1 MSLRL
6 RKRSDH
12 EMNAARKTSP
22 KILRTILLIALIAVT
37 ITVMAAFAACAQEQ
51 PKVATTGQV
60 AITGQDGR
68 DLIVVNVEVAATN
81 AKRELGLMFRRH
93 LDEAA
98 GMIFLFKQPQH
109 LTFWMK
115 NTLIPLDMIFADS
128 DGRIVGIVENAA
140 PLSESIDAVDGDS
153 QYVLEVNGGFSKRHG
168 VIAGDRLRFIGFVPN
183 ASD

>member
-1 MSLRL
+1 
-6 RKRSDH
+6 
-12 EMNAARKTSP
+12 MNAVKKPSP
-22 KILRTILLIALIAVT
+22 KILPTVLLIALIAVA
-37 ITVMAAFAACAQEQ
+37 ITVMAVFAACAQEQ
-51 PKVATTGQV
+51 PKV

-81 AKRELGLMFRRH
+81 AKRELGLMYRRH
-93 LDEAA
+93 LDEQA

-153 QYVLEVNGGFSKRHG
+153 QYVLEVNGGFCKRHG
-168 VIAGDRLRFIGFVPN
+168 IIAGDRLRFIGFVPN

>member
-1 MSLRL
+1 
-6 RKRSDH
+6 
-12 EMNAARKTSP
+12 MNAVKKTSP
-22 KILRTILLIALIAVT
+22 KILPTVILIAPIAVA
-37 ITVMAAFAACAQEQ
+37 ITVMAVFAACAQEQ
-51 PKVATTGQV
+51 PKV

-93 LDEAA
+93 LDEQA

-128 DGRIVGIVENAA
+128 DGRIVGIVENAT

-153 QYVLEVNGGFSKRHG
+153 QYVLEVNGGFCKRHG

>member
-1 MSLRL
+1 
-6 RKRSDH
+6 
-12 EMNAARKTSP
+12 MNAVRKPSA
-22 KILRTILLIALIAVT
+22 KILRTVLLIAPIAVA
-37 ITVMAAFAACAQEQ
+37 ITVMAVFAACAQEQ
-51 PKVATTGQV
+51 PKVA
-60 AITGQDGR
+60 ITGQDGR
-68 DLIVVNVEVAATN
+68 DLVVVNVEVAATN

-93 LDEAA
+93 LDEQA

-140 PLSESIDAVDGDS
+140 PLSESMDAVDGDS
-153 QYVLEVNGGFSKRHG
+153 QYVLEVNGGFCKRHG
-168 VIAGDRLRFIGFVPN
+168 IIAGDRLRFIGFVPN

>member
-1 MSLRL
+1 MIEERC
-6 RKRSDH
+6 DY
-12 EMNAARKTSP
+12 EMNPARNPSP
-22 KILRTILLIALIAVT
+22 KILRTVLLIAPIAVA
-37 ITVMAAFAACAQEQ
+37 ISVMAAFVACAQEQ
-51 PKVATTGQV
+51 PKVA
-60 AITGQDGR
+60 ITGPDAR
-68 DLIVVNVEVAATN
+68 DLVMVNVEVAASN

-93 LDEAA
+93 LDEEA
-98 GMIFLFKQPQH
+98 GMIFLFKQAQH

-153 QYVLEVNGGFSKRHG
+153 QYVLEVNGGFCKRHG

>member
-1 MSLRL
+1 MSLL
-6 RKRSDH
+6 TAKRSDH
-12 EMNAARKTSP
+12 EMNAVRKTSS
-22 KILRTILLIALIAVT
+22 KVLRTVRLIALIAVT
-37 ITVMAAFAACAQEQ
+37 ITVLAEFAACAQEQ
-51 PKVATTGQV
+51 PKVA
-60 AITGQDGR
+60 ITGADGR

-81 AKRELGLMFRRH
+81 AKRELGLMYRRH
-93 LDEAA
+93 LDEEA

-153 QYVLEVNGGFSKRHG
+153 QYVLEVNGGFCRRHG

>member
-1 MSLRL
+1 M
-6 RKRSDH
+6 RKAFR
-12 EMNAARKTSP
+12 AP
-22 KILRTILLIALIAVT
+22 QLIVSIVVA
-37 ITVMAAFAACAQEQ
+37 ITVMAAFAACAQDQ
-51 PKVATTGQV
+51 SKV
-60 AITGQDGR
+60 AITGPDGR
-68 DLIVVNVEVAATN
+68 DLIVVDVEVAAAS

-153 QYVLEVNGGFSKRHG
+153 RYVLEVNGGFCKRHG

>member
-1 MSLRL
+1 
-6 RKRSDH
+6 
-12 EMNAARKTSP
+12 MNAVKKTFP
-22 KILRTILLIALIAVT
+22 KILPTVILIAPIAVA
-37 ITVMAAFAACAQEQ
+37 ITVMAVFAACAQEQ
-51 PKVATTGQV
+51 PKV

-81 AKRELGLMFRRH
+81 AKRELGLMYRRH
-93 LDEAA
+93 LDEQA

-153 QYVLEVNGGFSKRHG
+153 QYVLEVNGGFCKRHSI
-168 VIAGDRLRFIGFVPN
+168 IAGDRLRFIGFVPN

>member
-1 MSLRL
+1 MSLLTSR
-6 RKRSDH
+6 RCDH

-22 KILRTILLIALIAVT
+22 KILRAVLLIAPIAVA
-37 ITVMAAFAACAQEQ
+37 ITVMTAFAAGAQEQ
-51 PKVATTGQV
+51 PKVA
-60 AITGQDGR
+60 IIGQDGR

-93 LDEAA
+93 LDEGA

-115 NTLIPLDMIFADS
+115 NTLIPLDMIFVDS
-128 DGRIVGIVENAA
+128 DGRIIGIVDNAA

-153 QYVLEVNGGFSKRHG
+153 QYVLEVNGGFCKRHG

>member
-1 MSLRL
+1 
-6 RKRSDH
+6 
-12 EMNAARKTSP
+12 MNAVKKTFP
-22 KILRTILLIALIAVT
+22 KILPTVILIAPIAVA
-37 ITVMAAFAACAQEQ
+37 ITVMAVFAACAQEQ
-51 PKVATTGQV
+51 PKV

-81 AKRELGLMFRRH
+81 AKRELGLMYRRH
-93 LDEAA
+93 LDEQA

-115 NTLIPLDMIFADS
+115 NTLIPLDMIFAGS
-128 DGRIVGIVENAA
+128 DGQIVGIVENAA

-153 QYVLEVNGGFSKRHG
+153 QYVLEVNGGFCKRHG
-168 VIAGDRLRFIGFVPN
+168 VVAGDRLRFIGFVPN

>member
-1 MSLRL
+1 MSLMTP
-6 RKRSDH
+6 KRSDQD
-12 EMNAARKTSP
+12 MNAVRKTPP
-22 KILRTILLIALIAVT
+22 KMLRTVLLIAPIAVA

-51 PKVATTGQV
+51 PKVA
-60 AITGQDGR
+60 ITGSDGR
-68 DLIVVNVEVAATN
+68 DRIVVNVEVAATG

-93 LDEAA
+93 LDEEA

-153 QYVLEVNGGFSKRHG
+153 QFVLEVNGGFCKRHG

>member
-1 MSLRL
+1 MSLLTAMRC
-6 RKRSDH
+6 DH
-12 EMNAARKTSP
+12 EMNPVRKTSP
-22 KILRTILLIALIAVT
+22 KILRTVLLIAPVIVA

-51 PKVATTGQV
+51 PKVA
-60 AITGQDGR
+60 ITGPDAR
-68 DLIVVNVEVAATN
+68 DLVVVNVEVAATN

-93 LDEAA
+93 LGEEA
-98 GMIFLFKQPQH
+98 GMIFLFKQSQH

-153 QYVLEVNGGFSKRHG
+153 RYVLEVNGGFCKRHG

>member
-1 MSLRL
+1 MKPLTA
-6 RKRSDH
+6 KRCDY

-22 KILRTILLIALIAVT
+22 KTLRTVLLIGLIVVA
-37 ITVMAAFAACAQEQ
+37 ISVMAAFAASAQDQ
-51 PKVATTGQV
+51 SKV
-60 AITGQDGR
+60 AITGSGGR
-68 DLIVVNVEVAATN
+68 DLIVVNVEVAGTN

-93 LDEAA
+93 LDEEA

-115 NTLIPLDMIFADS
+115 NTLIPLDMIFVDS
-128 DGRIVGIVENAA
+128 DGRIIGIVENAA

-153 QYVLEVNGGFSKRHG
+153 QYVLEVNGGFCKRHG

>member
-1 MSLRL
+1 MSLL
-6 RKRSDH
+6 TAKRCDY

-22 KILRTILLIALIAVT
+22 KILRTVLLIAPIAVA
-37 ITVMAAFAACAQEQ
+37 ITVMAVFAACAQEQ
-51 PKVATTGQV
+51 PKV

-81 AKRELGLMFRRH
+81 AKRELGLMYRRH
-93 LDEAA
+93 LDEQA

-115 NTLIPLDMIFADS
+115 NTLIPLDMIFAGS
-128 DGRIVGIVENAA
+128 DGQIVGIVENAA

-153 QYVLEVNGGFSKRHG
+153 QYVLEVNGGFCKRHG
-168 VIAGDRLRFIGFVPN
+168 VVAGDRLRFIGFVPN

>member
-1 MSLRL
+1 MNHMRKAFRAPRL
-6 RKRSDH
+6 IVFIVV
-12 EMNAARKTSP
+12 A
-22 KILRTILLIALIAVT
+22 

-51 PKVATTGQV
+51 PKVAIAGP
-60 AITGQDGR
+60 DGR
-68 DLIVVNVEVAATN
+68 DVIVVNVEVAATN

-93 LDEAA
+93 LDEEA

-115 NTLIPLDMIFADS
+115 NTLIPLDMIFADP

-140 PLSESIDAVDGDS
+140 PLSESIDAVDGES
-153 QYVLEVNGGFSKRHG
+153 QYVLEVNGGFCKRHG

>member
-1 MSLRL
+1 
-6 RKRSDH
+6 
-12 EMNAARKTSP
+12 MNAVRKTPP
-22 KILRTILLIALIAVT
+22 KILRTVLLIAPIAVA
-37 ITVMAAFAACAQEQ
+37 ITVMAALAACAQEQ
-51 PKVATTGQV
+51 PKIG
-60 AITGQDGR
+60 ITGADGR

-115 NTLIPLDMIFADS
+115 NTLIPLDMIFADP

-153 QYVLEVNGGFSKRHG
+153 QFVLEVNGGFCKRHG
-168 VIAGDRLRFIGFVPN
+168 VIAGDRLRFIGFASN

>member
-1 MSLRL
+1 
-6 RKRSDH
+6 
-12 EMNAARKTSP
+12 MNAVRKTSP
-22 KILRTILLIALIAVT
+22 KILRTLLLIAPIVAVT

-153 QYVLEVNGGFSKRHG
+153 QYVLEVNGGFCKRNG
-168 VIAGDRLRFIGFVPN
+168 VIAGDRLRFIGFVPK

>member
-1 MSLRL
+1 MQ
-6 RKRSDH
+6 H
-12 EMNAARKTSP
+12 EMNAVKKTSP
-22 KILRTILLIALIAVT
+22 KIPPTVILIAPIAVA
-37 ITVMAAFAACAQEQ
+37 ITVMAVFAACAQEQ
-51 PKVATTGQV
+51 PKV

-93 LDEAA
+93 LDEQA

-153 QYVLEVNGGFSKRHG
+153 QYVLEVNGGFCKRHG

>member
-1 MSLRL
+1 MILLTS
-6 RKRSDH
+6 KRCCDY

-22 KILRTILLIALIAVT
+22 KILRAVLLMAPIAVAL
-37 ITVMAAFAACAQEQ
+37 TVMTAFAACAQEP
-51 PKVATTGQV
+51 PKV

-93 LDEAA
+93 LDEEA

-128 DGRIVGIVENAA
+128 DGRIIGIVESAA
-140 PLSESIDAVDGDS
+140 PLSESNDAVDGVS
-153 QYVLEVNGGFSKRHG
+153 QYVLEVNGGFCKRHG
-168 VIAGDRLRFIGFVPN
+168 VIAGDRLRFIGFAPN

>member
-1 MSLRL
+1 
-6 RKRSDH
+6 
-12 EMNAARKTSP
+12 MNAVKKTFP
-22 KILRTILLIALIAVT
+22 KILPTVILIAPIAVA
-37 ITVMAAFAACAQEQ
+37 ITVMAVFAACAQEQ
-51 PKVATTGQV
+51 PKV

-81 AKRELGLMFRRH
+81 AKRELGLMYRRH
-93 LDEAA
+93 LDEQA

-115 NTLIPLDMIFADS
+115 NTLIPLDMIFADP

-153 QYVLEVNGGFSKRHG
+153 QYVLEVNGGFCKRHG

>member
-1 MSLRL
+1 
-6 RKRSDH
+6 
-12 EMNAARKTSP
+12 MNPARKTSP
-22 KILRTILLIALIAVT
+22 NILRTVLLTGLIAVA
-37 ITVMAAFAACAQEQ
+37 ITVMAVFAACAQEQ
-51 PKVATTGQV
+51 PKVA
-60 AITGQDGR
+60 ITGQDGR
-68 DLIVVNVEVAATN
+68 DLVVVNVEVAATN

-93 LDEAA
+93 LDEQAS
-98 GMIFLFKQPQH
+98 MIFLFKQPQH

-153 QYVLEVNGGFSKRHG
+153 QYVLEVNGGFCKRHG

>member
-1 MSLRL
+1 MSLLTAQRC
-6 RKRSDH
+6 DH
-12 EMNAARKTSP
+12 EMNVVRNTSA
-22 KILRTILLIALIAVT
+22 KILRTVFLIAPIAVA

-51 PKVATTGQV
+51 PKV

-128 DGRIVGIVENAA
+128 DGRIVGIVESAA

-153 QYVLEVNGGFSKRHG
+153 QYVLEVNGGFCKRHG
-168 VIAGDRLRFIGFVPN
+168 VIAGDRLRFIGFVPK

>member
-1 MSLRL
+1 
-6 RKRSDH
+6 
-12 EMNAARKTSP
+12 MNAVRKTSA
-22 KILRTILLIALIAVT
+22 KILRTVLSIAPIAVA
-37 ITVMAAFAACAQEQ
+37 ITVMAAFAACAHEQ
-51 PKVATTGQV
+51 PKVAIAGP
-60 AITGQDGR
+60 DGR
-68 DLIVVNVEVAATN
+68 DLVAVNVEVAATN
-81 AKRELGLMFRRH
+81 AKRELGLMYRRH

-115 NTLIPLDMIFADS
+115 NTLIPLDMIFAGS
-128 DGRIVGIVENAA
+128 DGRIVGIVENAT

-153 QYVLEVNGGFSKRHG
+153 QYVLEVNGGFCKRHG

>member
-1 MSLRL
+1 
-6 RKRSDH
+6 
-12 EMNAARKTSP
+12 MNAVKKTSP
-22 KILRTILLIALIAVT
+22 KILPTVLLMGLIAVAIAVLT
-37 ITVMAAFAACAQEQ
+37 AFAACAQDQ
-51 PKVATTGQV
+51 SKVATTGQV
-60 AITGQDGR
+60 AITGQGGR
-68 DLIVVNVEVAATN
+68 DLVVVNVEVAATN
-81 AKRELGLMFRRH
+81 AKRELGLMYRRH

-140 PLSESIDAVDGDS
+140 PLSESMDAVDGDS
-153 QYVLEVNGGFSKRHG
+153 QYVLEVNGGFCKRHG
-168 VIAGDRLRFIGFVPN
+168 IIAGDRLRFIGFVPN

>member
-1 MSLRL
+1 
-6 RKRSDH
+6 
-12 EMNAARKTSP
+12 MNAVRKPSA
-22 KILRTILLIALIAVT
+22 KILRTVLLIAPIAVA
-37 ITVMAAFAACAQEQ
+37 ITVMAVFAACAQEQ
-51 PKVATTGQV
+51 PKVA
-60 AITGQDGR
+60 ITGQDGR
-68 DLIVVNVEVAATN
+68 DLVVVNVEVAATN

-93 LDEAA
+93 LDEQA

-153 QYVLEVNGGFSKRHG
+153 QYVLEVNGGFCKRHG
-168 VIAGDRLRFIGFVPN
+168 IIAGDRLRFIGFVPN